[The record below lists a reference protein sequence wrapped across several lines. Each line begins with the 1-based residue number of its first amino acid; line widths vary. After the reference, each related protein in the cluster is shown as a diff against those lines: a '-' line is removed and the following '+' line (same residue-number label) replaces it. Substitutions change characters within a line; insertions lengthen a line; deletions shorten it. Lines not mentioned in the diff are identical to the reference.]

1 MLILMLFLG
10 LALGTLVE
18 FAASAI
24 LKKRQPDEAIG
35 SLVIEGLNTDEE
47 LYIFLEIY
55 KDKQEKLKYGQDVKL
70 HVRKAT
76 H

>member
-10 LALGTLVE
+10 IALGIFVE
-18 FAASAI
+18 FAASTI
-24 LKKRQPDEAIG
+24 LKKKQPDEAIG
-35 SLVIEGLNTDEE
+35 SLVIEGLNTEEE

-55 KDKQEKLKYGQDVKL
+55 EGKQEELKYGQDVKL